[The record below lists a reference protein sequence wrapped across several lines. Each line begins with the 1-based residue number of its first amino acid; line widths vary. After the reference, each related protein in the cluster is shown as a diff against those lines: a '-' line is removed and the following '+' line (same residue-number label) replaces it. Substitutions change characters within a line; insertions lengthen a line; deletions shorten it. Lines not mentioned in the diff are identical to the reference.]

1 MIEMGIYSDNE
12 KWDEIKTIK
21 MTTTKNNEIKNDNT
35 SKKNYDTMRATSAHK
50 VNIYHQSFFLINK

>member
-35 SKKNYDTMRATSAHK
+35 SKKKLRYDASDKCT
-50 VNIYHQSFFLINK
+50 QSKHISSIIFFNK